1 MFGQVLGLQPEEG
14 HELAQALLN
23 VQAEV
28 VDPVEA
34 QPRMHALVRQNAA
47 CQQMRQAKKDQDGC
61 DL

>member
-28 VDPVEA
+28 IDPVEA
-34 QPRMHALVRQNAA
+34 QPRVHALMRQNAA
-47 CQQMRQAKKDQDGC
+47 CQQIRQAKQDQDGC